1 VDKEEE
7 QTDREMRR
15 ISREMV
21 FSIYIK
27 RWDKREADGSSSS
40 FVPYVHC
47 IRVDF
52 IHWFM
57 SLSFGRRPLPVY
69 LEISHK
75 TTAALFHLPPP
86 LCLMCQSGDMKPW
99 AHKWTKFHSADD
111 CRKLEWKD
119 EGQPIGGELSGLIKN
134 LPPPKKVEHQ
144 NSKTKKGVRIKN
156 EIKTRSSSLRSGHDK
171 VIYSRKEKMPTV
183 PWLPSLSF
191 LSPSLIRRV
200 IPRYMKRMTIVAL
213 LSNEEIV
220 LRRSTHS
227 R

>member
-1 VDKEEE
+1 MVHREKRVIKKNRSGSYWERERRNIVDKEE

-40 FVPYVHC
+40 FVLYVYW

-86 LCLMCQSGDMKPW
+86 PPPLCLMCQSGDMKPR
-99 AHKWTKFHSADD
+99 AHKWTKTTKFHSADD

-119 EGQPIGGELSGLIKN
+119 EGQPIPSSRFWL
-134 LPPPKKVEHQ
+134 Q
-144 NSKTKKGVRIKN
+144 TKK
-156 EIKTRSSSLRSGHDK
+156 
-171 VIYSRKEKMPTV
+171 RK
-183 PWLPSLSF
+183 
-191 LSPSLIRRV
+191 R
-200 IPRYMKRMTIVAL
+200 
-213 LSNEEIV
+213 
-220 LRRSTHS
+220 
-227 R
+227 